1 MNSIRH
7 VACIGW
13 FVTLSTLV
21 GLGYCVPTV
30 VAIDSCD
37 KLDVF
42 PIAGITEPIP
52 GKEQFV
58 TSC

>member
-1 MNSIRH
+1 MNSIGH

-21 GLGYCVPTV
+21 GLGYCVPAL

-52 GKEQFV
+52 GEEQAV
-58 TSC
+58 RSY